1 MPCHLGN
8 SVLGLPDRYRGFS
21 VLIFRK
27 LFYIDK
33 VMSCMRMYTNNS
45 VGKMVF
51 MTCQETQ
58 KPIRRR
64 CHALTRLSQS
74 DSYLQFCTQKN
85 SLDMLRKEKHV
96 PHHISCKD
104 KPVSLNYR
112 IAQTLFWIYIKNAN
126 QPGFLTVR
134 KSRK

>member
-1 MPCHLGN
+1 MPCHIGN

-27 LFYIDK
+27 NFYIDK
-33 VMSCMRMYTNNS
+33 VMSCMSMYTNNS

-64 CHALTRLSQS
+64 CHALARLSQLVP
-74 DSYLQFCTQKN
+74 YLQFYTKN
-85 SLDMLRKEKHV
+85 NGLDMLRKEKNV
-96 PHHISCKD
+96 PHDMSMQKE
-104 KPVSLNYR
+104 
-112 IAQTLFWIYIKNAN
+112 N
-126 QPGFLTVR
+126 QFSKT
-134 KSRK
+134 KE